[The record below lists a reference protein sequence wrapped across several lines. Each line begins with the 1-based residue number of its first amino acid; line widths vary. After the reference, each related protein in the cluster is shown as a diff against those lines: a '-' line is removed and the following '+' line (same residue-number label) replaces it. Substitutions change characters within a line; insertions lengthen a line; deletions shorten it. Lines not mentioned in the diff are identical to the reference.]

1 MRVGRDVQHVPG
13 EASRQDAGRS
23 VEADE
28 EPVAIVSVEAV
39 PTRPQQQRPVDAVDL
54 RAELVE
60 DDRAREITALD
71 RLVDD

>member
-1 MRVGRDVQHVPG
+1 M
-13 EASRQDAGRS
+13 
-23 VEADE
+23 
-28 EPVAIVSVEAV
+28 SVEAV